1 VKKKGRGRCFNVNN
15 VASLTRADLL
25 VEGNALHS
33 AELIESVKQDFTD
46 ILVQS
51 LANGHN
57 Y

>member
-1 VKKKGRGRCFNVNN
+1 M
-15 VASLTRADLL
+15 
-25 VEGNALHS
+25 GNALHS

-57 Y
+57 YQASSGLIRPKG